1 MIEDIYQETRENM
14 GKSIEDLNRE
24 FKKVRTGRASL
35 SILDGIRV
43 NYYGTPT
50 PLNQMATLAV
60 PESRLITIQP
70 WDVSGIKE
78 IEKAIL
84 KSDLGLT
91 PSSDGK
97 IVRIAIPPLT
107 EERRKELVR
116 VINKMSE
123 EHKVAVRNIRRDANE
138 MLKELKKEGDIS
150 EDEAF
155 KAQDQVQKITDDHIN
170 LVEQA
175 LLWLAFSF
183 YIKKRLVPFC
193 VFVLFAASFKMTP
206 TFFIILVLLSDDKN
220 KYKLFVGSA
229 GAFLTYLLIQ
239 YVILPDYFTGFV
251 RNALAVVGESGRVV
265 PSTLKFLGDIFKICP
280 YIAIFSEHLVRS
292 FNNIVFF
299 RNGTIIVYSIFGN
312 HIEPSV
318 NQFLCLLNVTII
330 DQTFPCHHL
339 VWRPSIGIIPLSC
352 RALC

>member
-14 GKSIEDLNRE
+14 GKSVDDLKRE

-97 IVRIAIPPLT
+97 IIRIAIPPLT

-123 EHKVAVRNIRRDANE
+123 EHKVAVRNIRRDAND
-138 MLKELKKEGDIS
+138 MLKDLKKEGDIS

-170 LVEQA
+170 LVDQITKE
-175 LLWLAFSF
+175 
-183 YIKKRLVPFC
+183 KEKE
-193 VFVLFAASFKMTP
+193 
-206 TFFIILVLLSDDKN
+206 ILE
-220 KYKLFVGSA
+220 F
-229 GAFLTYLLIQ
+229 
-239 YVILPDYFTGFV
+239 
-251 RNALAVVGESGRVV
+251 
-265 PSTLKFLGDIFKICP
+265 
-280 YIAIFSEHLVRS
+280 
-292 FNNIVFF
+292 
-299 RNGTIIVYSIFGN
+299 
-312 HIEPSV
+312 
-318 NQFLCLLNVTII
+318 
-330 DQTFPCHHL
+330 
-339 VWRPSIGIIPLSC
+339 
-352 RALC
+352 

>member
-14 GKSIEDLNRE
+14 GKSVDDLKRE
-24 FKKVRTGRASL
+24 FKRVRTGRASL

-50 PLNQMATLAV
+50 PLNQMASLAV

-78 IEKAIL
+78 IEKAIM

-138 MLKELKKEGDIS
+138 MLKDLKKGGDIS

-155 KAQDQVQKITDDHIN
+155 KAQDKVQKITDDHIN
-170 LVEQA
+170 LVDQITKE
-175 LLWLAFSF
+175 
-183 YIKKRLVPFC
+183 KEKE
-193 VFVLFAASFKMTP
+193 
-206 TFFIILVLLSDDKN
+206 ILE
-220 KYKLFVGSA
+220 F
-229 GAFLTYLLIQ
+229 
-239 YVILPDYFTGFV
+239 
-251 RNALAVVGESGRVV
+251 
-265 PSTLKFLGDIFKICP
+265 
-280 YIAIFSEHLVRS
+280 
-292 FNNIVFF
+292 
-299 RNGTIIVYSIFGN
+299 
-312 HIEPSV
+312 
-318 NQFLCLLNVTII
+318 
-330 DQTFPCHHL
+330 
-339 VWRPSIGIIPLSC
+339 
-352 RALC
+352 